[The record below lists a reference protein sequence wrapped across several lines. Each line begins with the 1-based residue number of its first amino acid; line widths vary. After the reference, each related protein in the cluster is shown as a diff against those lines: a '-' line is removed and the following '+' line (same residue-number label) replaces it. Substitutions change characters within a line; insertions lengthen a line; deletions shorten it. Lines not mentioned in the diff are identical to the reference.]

1 MYVTIQL
8 QPEAALALQGRR
20 RATTASRELL
30 KTTRDLDVTLKPM
43 HPDTDD
49 PNLASYFMVELPDAA
64 TAERVIARLQNC
76 KAIEAAYMKPPDELP

>member
-30 KTTRDLDVTLKPM
+30 KTAWDLDVTLKPM

-49 PNLASYFMVELPDAA
+49 PKLASYFVVELPDAA

-76 KAIEAAYMKPPDELP
+76 KAIKAAYMKPPDELP